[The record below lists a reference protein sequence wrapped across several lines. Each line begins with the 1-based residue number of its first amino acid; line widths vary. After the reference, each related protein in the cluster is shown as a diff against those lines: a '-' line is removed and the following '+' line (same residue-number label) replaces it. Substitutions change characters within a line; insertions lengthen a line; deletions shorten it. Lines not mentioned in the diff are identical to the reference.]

1 MNREGTNRK
10 LIQPLRDF
18 LATESAGGIALVVAA
33 LIAIVWAN
41 SPWQSSYEQLWT
53 TTFEVRL
60 GSRALSMDLR
70 HWVNDALMAIFFLIV
85 GLEIKRELVEG
96 ELRDP
101 RRRALPVFAAVGGMV
116 VPALLFIALNPSH
129 PEIRGWGI
137 PMATDIALAVGV
149 VTLVGSRL
157 RPSLKLFLLALAI
170 VDDIGAILVIGLVYS
185 GGIDWVWLL
194 AGIVVIGLTLV
205 LRRNVDALA
214 VYVVLGVG
222 LWLALYRAGIHPTL
236 AGVVMGLLAPAKP
249 RLTSDLI
256 DQTEL
261 STIGSVEDVL
271 ATQRLARS
279 SVSVVEWLE
288 HRIHPWTG
296 FLIVPLFALAN
307 AGIPLSVE
315 AVAGAVG
322 SPVAWGIFLGLVIGK
337 PLGILLASWIAI
349 RLGAGSLPEGVDWTA
364 IAGAGLVA
372 GMGFTVSIFISEL
385 ALLPPFNEYAKI
397 GILMASIVAG
407 VVGFLV
413 LRRWSSPLA
422 ASTALPVN
430 S

>member
-1 MNREGTNRK
+1 MKREGTNRR

-33 LIAIVWAN
+33 LIAILWAN
-41 SPWQSSYEQLWT
+41 SPWRASYEQLWT

-60 GSRALSMDLR
+60 GSWALSMDLR
-70 HWVNDALMAIFFLIV
+70 HWVNEVLMAIFFLIV
-85 GLEIKRELVEG
+85 GLEIKREMVEG
-96 ELRDP
+96 ELRD
-101 RRRALPVFAAVGGMV
+101 RSRRALPVFAAVGGMV
-116 VPALLFIALNPSH
+116 VPAVLFIAFNPTH

-185 GGIDWVWLL
+185 GGIEWVWLL
-194 AGIVVIGLTLV
+194 ASAAVIGLTVSLQ
-205 LRRNVDALA
+205 RRVDALP
-214 VYVVLGVG
+214 VYVVLGIC
-222 LWLALYRAGIHPTL
+222 LWLSFYRAGVHATL
-236 AGVVMGLLAPAKP
+236 AGVAMGLLAPAKP

-261 STIGSVEDVL
+261 SNIGSVEDVL
-271 ATQRLARS
+271 TTQRLARS

-307 AGIPLSVE
+307 AGIPLSAD
-315 AVAGAVG
+315 AVSGAVD
-322 SPVAWGIFLGLVIGK
+322 SRVAWGILVGLVIGK
-337 PLGILLASWIAI
+337 PLGILIASGLAV
-349 RLGAGSLPEGVDWTA
+349 RLGAGTLPEGVDWTA
-364 IAGAGLVA
+364 IGGVGLVA
-372 GMGFTVSIFISEL
+372 GMGFTVSIFVSEL
-385 ALLPPFNEYAKI
+385 ALGTPFNEYAKI
-397 GILMASIVAG
+397 GILTASIVSG
-407 VVGFLV
+407 VLGFLV
-413 LRRWSSPLA
+413 LRRWSS
-422 ASTALPVN
+422 SN
-430 S
+430 SRLESLSR

>member
-1 MNREGTNRK
+1 MNREGTNRN

-33 LIAIVWAN
+33 IIAILWAN
-41 SPWQSSYEQLWT
+41 SPLRASYEQLWT
-53 TTFEVRL
+53 TVFEVRL
-60 GSRALSMDLR
+60 GSWALSMDLR
-70 HWVNDALMAIFFLIV
+70 HWVNEALMAIFFLVV
-85 GLEIKRELVEG
+85 GLEIKREVVEG

-101 RRRALPVFAAVGGMV
+101 GRRALPVYAAVGGMLI
-116 VPALLFIALNPSH
+116 PAVLFIAINPAH

-185 GGIDWVWLL
+185 GGIEWVWLF
-194 AGIVVIGLTLV
+194 AAVAVIGLTLI
-205 LRRNVDALA
+205 LQRKVDALA
-214 VYVVLGVG
+214 VYVVLGVC
-222 LWLALYRAGIHPTL
+222 LWMAFYLAGVHATL
-236 AGVVMGLLAPAKP
+236 AGVAMGLMAPAKP

-261 STIGSVEDVL
+261 ANIGSVEDVL
-271 ATQRLARS
+271 TTQRLARS

-307 AGIPLSVE
+307 AGIPLSAE
-315 AVAGAVG
+315 AVTGAVG
-322 SPVAWGIFLGLVIGK
+322 SPVAWGIFVGLVIGK
-337 PLGILLASWIAI
+337 PIGILLASVLAV

-364 IAGAGLVA
+364 IGGAGLVA
-372 GMGFTVSIFISEL
+372 GMGFTVSLFISEL
-385 ALLPPFNEYAKI
+385 ALGPPFNDYAKI
-397 GILMASIVAG
+397 AILTASIFSG
-407 VVGFLV
+407 VLGFLV
-413 LRRWSSPLA
+413 LRRWS
-422 ASTALPVN
+422 ASTSGSDAL
-430 S
+430 SR

>member
-1 MNREGTNRK
+1 MNRAGTNRK

-194 AGIVVIGLTLV
+194 AGIAVIGLTLV

-322 SPVAWGIFLGLVIGK
+322 SPSPG
-337 PLGILLASWIAI
+337 AS
-349 RLGAGSLPEGVDWTA
+349 S
-364 IAGAGLVA
+364 
-372 GMGFTVSIFISEL
+372 S
-385 ALLPPFNEYAKI
+385 
-397 GILMASIVAG
+397 AS
-407 VVGFLV
+407 
-413 LRRWSSPLA
+413 
-422 ASTALPVN
+422 
-430 S
+430 